1 MEYIDIDEN
10 ITKLLSFPESDDNK
24 PMFVNKQQT
33 SKKITE
39 PTKKGPT
46 LSIGMEVDKDELSIL
61 KLIFM
66 HEETTVEENKD
77 SLVSSYLSS
86 RKYMDTSRRYINIQ
100 DGGGEGIHTRIVFE
114 RTRGGIPIAYTI
126 AA

>member
-1 MEYIDIDEN
+1 MEYMDIDEKM
-10 ITKLLSFPESDDNK
+10 TKILTFHESDDNK

-66 HEETTVEENKD
+66 PDETTIDENKEKPV
-77 SLVSSYLSS
+77 LSYPSS
-86 RKYMDTSRRYINIQ
+86 RKYIDIQ
-100 DGGGEGIHTRIVFE
+100 DGGGEGIHTKIVFE